1 MLENEEK
8 LIKLAKSG
16 KAESFGFLYDSYHEK
31 IYRFIYLKVSHK
43 EEAEDIT
50 HQVFLSAWQNI
61 KNYSSKGFPFSSWLY
76 QIAKNKVIDHYRSAK
91 PKISIELVSEK
102 NLETNLIA
110 DPTSSTNFD
119 EMESVK
125 KAIEKLTPEQQDVL
139 IMRFIED
146 LPIKEV
152 ALTLNKTPG
161 AVKLIQFR
169 AVNKLK
175 QLLNK

>member
-1 MLENEEK
+1 MQK
-8 LIKLAKSG
+8 K
-16 KAESFGFLYDSYHEK
+16 D
-31 IYRFIYLKVSHK
+31 
-43 EEAEDIT
+43 D
-50 HQVFLSAWQNI
+50 
-61 KNYSSKGFPFSSWLY
+61 
-76 QIAKNKVIDHYRSAK
+76 
-91 PKISIELVSEK
+91 
-102 NLETNLIA
+102 
-110 DPTSSTNFD
+110 
-119 EMESVK
+119 VK

>member
-8 LIKLAKSG
+8 YIKLAKSG
-16 KAESFGFLYDSYHEK
+16 KAESFGFLYDAYHER
-31 IYRFIYLKVSHK
+31 IYRFVYLKVSQK

-61 KNYSSKGFPFSSWLY
+61 KNYNSRGFPFTSWLY
-76 QIAKNKVIDHYRSAK
+76 QIAKNKIIDYYRSNK
-91 PKISIELVSEK
+91 PRISIELVSEK
-102 NLETNLIA
+102 NMEASLIA
-110 DPTSSTNFD
+110 DPSSTNFI
-119 EMESVK
+119 EIESVK
-125 KAIEKLTPEQQDVL
+125 KAISKLTPEQQDVL

-152 ALTLNKTPG
+152 AATLNKTVG
-161 AVKLIQFR
+161 AIKLIQFR

-175 QLLNK
+175 QILNTK